1 MKIVAPKPFT
11 FKGGKRAVLLLHG
24 FTGTT
29 ADVRMLGRFLQN
41 EGYTCHAPLYRGHGV
56 PPEELV
62 QYSPADWWEDV
73 EAAYEHLQT
82 EGYDEI
88 AVCGLS
94 LGGVFT
100 LKLGYSKPVK
110 GIVSMCAPV
119 RPRTEEAIKEGFL
132 KYAKEYKQL
141 EKKPEEEIDK
151 DLLALKETSM
161 NTLYQLRG
169 LMDDVRKELDLIYS
183 PAFIVQARHDEMI
196 DIESA
201 NMIYEEI
208 ETDDKELK
216 WYEESTHVITLGDE
230 KETLHQDI
238 LSFLNELEWSN

>member
-1 MKIVAPKPFT
+1 MALQVQQQMC
-11 FKGGKRAVLLLHG
+11 GCLAV
-24 FTGTT
+24 
-29 ADVRMLGRFLQN
+29 FLQN

-62 QYSPADWWEDV
+62 QYSPEDWWEDV
-73 EAAYEHLQT
+73 EAAYEHLQS

-100 LKLGYSKPVK
+100 LKLGFSKPVK

-119 RPRTEEAIKEGFL
+119 RPRIEEAIKEGFL

-141 EKKPEEEIDK
+141 EKKTEEEIDK
-151 DLLALKETSM
+151 DVRALKETSM

-169 LMDDVRKELDLIYS
+169 LMDDVRKELDLIYA
-183 PAFIVQARHDEMI
+183 PALIVQARHDEMI

-201 NMIYEEI
+201 NMIYKEI
-208 ETDDKELK
+208 ETDDKEIK
-216 WYEESTHVITLGDE
+216 WYEKSTHVITLGDE

>member
-62 QYSPADWWEDV
+62 QYSPEDWWEDV
-73 EAAYEHLQT
+73 EAAYEHLQS

-100 LKLGYSKPVK
+100 LKLGFSKPVK

-141 EKKPEEEIDK
+141 EKKTEEEIDK
-151 DLLALKETSM
+151 DVRALKETSM

-169 LMDDVRKELDLIYS
+169 LMDDVRKELDLIYA
-183 PAFIVQARHDEMI
+183 PALIVQARHDEMI

-201 NMIYEEI
+201 NMIYKEI
-208 ETDDKELK
+208 ETDDKEIK
-216 WYEESTHVITLGDE
+216 WYEKSTHVITLGDE

>member
-11 FKGGKRAVLLLHG
+11 FTGGKRAVLLLHG

-62 QYSPADWWEDV
+62 TYSPDDWWEDV
-73 EAAYEHLQT
+73 EAAYDHLKH

-100 LKLGYSKPVK
+100 LKLGLSKPVK

-119 RPRTEEAIKEGFL
+119 RPRTEEAIKKGFL

-141 EKKPEEEIDK
+141 EKKNEDDIEKEVN
-151 DLLALKETSM
+151 ALKETSM
-161 NTLYQLRG
+161 DTLYKLRQ
-169 LMDDVRKELDLIYS
+169 LMDDVRSELDLIYS

-196 DIESA
+196 DTESA
-201 NMIYEEI
+201 TIIYNEI
-208 ETDDKELK
+208 ETDDKEIK
-216 WYEESTHVITLGDE
+216 WYEDSTHVITLGDE
-230 KETLHQDI
+230 KEQLHQDI
-238 LSFLNELEWSN
+238 LSFLNELDWSN